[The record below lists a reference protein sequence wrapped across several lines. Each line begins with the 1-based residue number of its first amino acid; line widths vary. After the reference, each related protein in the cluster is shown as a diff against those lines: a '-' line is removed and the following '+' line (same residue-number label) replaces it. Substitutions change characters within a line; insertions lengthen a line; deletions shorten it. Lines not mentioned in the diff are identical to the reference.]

1 MLRATLVVE
10 LEQPAEALAGADS
23 PRRLAHLVRRHRKQH
38 PIPFPLVVSPGVEML
53 RNPTSARVTF
63 RAICSIQWESGEAVI
78 PAMYTFLDAT
88 RMKVST

>member
-1 MLRATLVVE
+1 M
-10 LEQPAEALAGADS
+10 
-23 PRRLAHLVRRHRKQH
+23 
-38 PIPFPLVVSPGVEML
+38 VSPGVEML

-63 RAICSIQWESGEAVI
+63 RAICSIQWESGEAVV